1 MNPTHSLSRLTRPSP
16 LGELTLVATD
26 AALVGLFMEVHGPD
40 ALSAAGEERR
50 TQLLAKVSA
59 QLDEY
64 FAGRRECF
72 DVPVAPRG
80 TEFQASVWQVL
91 QRIPFGVTWSYAQ
104 VARALGN
111 PKAVRAVGA
120 ANGSNPISIIIPC
133 HRVIGANGSLTG
145 YGGGLPRKRWL
156 LAHEKTE
163 LPLVSG

>member
-1 MNPTHSLSRLTRPSP
+1 MNTTHLSRLTRPSP
-16 LGELTLVATD
+16 IGQLTLVASD
-26 AALVGLFMEVHGPD
+26 DALVGLFMEAHGTD
-40 ALSAAGEERR
+40 ALDAEERR
-50 TQLLAKVSA
+50 TPLLAKVSA

-64 FAGRRECF
+64 FDGRRERF
-72 DVPVAPRG
+72 DLPLAPRG
-80 TEFQASVWQVL
+80 TDFQSAVWAVL

-120 ANGSNPISIIIPC
+120 ANGSNPVSIIIPC

-156 LAHEKTE
+156 LAHERTE
-163 LPLVSG
+163 LPL

>member
-1 MNPTHSLSRLTRPSP
+1 MTPTHSLARWTRSSP
-16 LGELTLVATD
+16 VGELTLIAND
-26 AALVGLFMEVHGPD
+26 DALVGLFMEVHRAD
-40 ALSAAGEERR
+40 ALSAAGEKRR
-50 TQLLAKVSA
+50 TPLIAKVSA

-64 FAGRRECF
+64 FAGRRARF

-80 TEFQASVWQVL
+80 TDFQTSVWQVL
-91 QRIPFGVTWSYAQ
+91 KRIPFGVTWSYAR
-104 VARALGN
+104 VARELGN

-163 LPLVSG
+163 PALL